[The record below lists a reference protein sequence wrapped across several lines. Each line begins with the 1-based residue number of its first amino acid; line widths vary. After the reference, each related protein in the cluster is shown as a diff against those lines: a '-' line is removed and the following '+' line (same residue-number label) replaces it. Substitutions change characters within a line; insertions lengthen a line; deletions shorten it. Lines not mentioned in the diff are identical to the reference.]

1 MFVLRT
7 WALPKWKWMSILPP
21 WSLRSPSWAR
31 QEPAS
36 GKVGRIMA
44 QKSANSEHSKSQGY
58 EELLWPARNSCHCV
72 YVAPRPRLLAPRVCI
87 AVLVSTKHESH
98 KITSRS
104 NMPGKRIAYG
114 SSNSFFGLLPDI
126 FFHFFPEIFIVPG
139 TFYWRVPIS
148 QVFFFGILFLL
159 LGALVSWSYGP
170 LVPWSSGPLVLCSFF
185 VSFFL
190 TCLLL
195 SFTSSTA
202 RGGGGSFKNSKRIG
216 CCESRTKKQKQW
228 QTVLLTA

>member
-126 FFHFFPEIFIVPG
+126 FFHFFPKFLLFLELSTGGYPSVRYFFSG
-139 TFYWRVPIS
+139 
-148 QVFFFGILFLL
+148 FFFFFWVPWFL
-159 LGALVSWSYGP
+159 GP
-170 LVPWSSGPLVLCSFF
+170 MVPWSPGLLAPWSSVLFSFL
-185 VSFFL
+185 FF
-190 TCLLL
+190 
-195 SFTSSTA
+195 
-202 RGGGGSFKNSKRIG
+202 
-216 CCESRTKKQKQW
+216 
-228 QTVLLTA
+228 